1 MGGIQ
6 SKARIGFEISLSI
19 FSSMIWLGY
28 IRDITITW
36 GTGTVIKA
44 WEESYARSS
53 MRLASFS
60 SKSLL
65 FRRRN
70 PGILLIIH
78 REGSLRKRLIDHG
91 CSLRNQSGVAIHRD
105 PRRPRNPSMG
115 PRTEPA
121 LSTSFRMPV
130 RNGLPPHPRPSLV
143 QPPNSYLP
151 QLSTV
156 DHLGSGA
163 SPAVTRED
171 RFQPHPATLAENLSS
186 EENNHW
192 TSMGHEQIP
201 VASSPSIFV
210 HRSDNQAS
218 HQAPLF
224 GQFDNF
230 NHANLPQSQ
239 TLRSS
244 PHPMRDFN
252 PSSDNF
258 QAGINFHS
266 QNVATDSDNAFCNS
280 TPRSGGMTEL
290 SFYDDSIPHSLEEN
304 PAQDNGQ
311 LTRPINHASEYMHG
325 GSFGTSTS
333 ETIHPSKF
341 LTRRFVFQGLYYI

>member
-28 IRDITITW
+28 TRDMMITW
-36 GTGTVIKA
+36 GTGTVNKA
-44 WEESYARSS
+44 WEEFCARSS
-53 MRLASFS
+53 MRLVSFS
-60 SKSLL
+60 SKPLL
-65 FRRRN
+65 FRRRTQ
-70 PGILLIIH
+70 GFFLIRH

-91 CSLRNQSGVAIHRD
+91 CSLRNQSGVAVHRD

-121 LSTSFRMPV
+121 LSTPLRMPV
-130 RNGLPPHPRPSLV
+130 RIGLPANPRSSLV
-143 QPPNSYLP
+143 QTPNSYLP
-151 QLSTV
+151 QLPTV
-156 DHLGSGA
+156 NHLGSGT
-163 SPAVTRED
+163 SPAVTREYP
-171 RFQPHPATLAENLSS
+171 FQPHPATIAENHSS
-186 EENNHW
+186 EEKNHW
-192 TSMGHEQIP
+192 TSMGREQTP
-201 VASSPSIFV
+201 VASSPSMFV

-224 GQFDNF
+224 GQFDIF
-230 NHANLPQSQ
+230 NPANLHQGQ

-244 PHPMRDFN
+244 PPLMRDFN

-266 QNVATDSDNAFCNS
+266 QNGAPDSENTFFNS
-280 TPRSGGMTEL
+280 TPQSGGMAEA
-290 SFYDDSIPHSLEEN
+290 SFYDDPIPPSLEEN

-311 LTRPINHASEYMHG
+311 LTRPISHASEYMHG
-325 GSFGTSTS
+325 GLFGTSTS

-341 LTRRFVFQGLYYI
+341 LTRRFVFQGLNYI

>member
-6 SKARIGFEISLSI
+6 SRARIGFEISLSI
-19 FSSMIWLGY
+19 FSSMIWLEY
-28 IRDITITW
+28 IRDMLITW
-36 GTGTVIKA
+36 GTGTVNKA

-53 MRLASFS
+53 MRLVSSS

-65 FRRRN
+65 FR
-70 PGILLIIH
+70 PWTLEILLIRH

-91 CSLRNQSGVAIHRD
+91 CSLRNQSGVPIHRD
-105 PRRPRNPSMG
+105 PRRLRNPSMG

-121 LSTSFRMPV
+121 LSPSFRMPV
-130 RNGLPPHPRPSLV
+130 RSCLPAHPRPSLV
-143 QPPNSYLP
+143 QPPNPYLP

-171 RFQPHPATLAENLSS
+171 AFQPHPATLAENLSS

-192 TSMGHEQIP
+192 ISMGREQTP
-201 VASSPSIFV
+201 VASSPSMFV
-210 HRSDNQAS
+210 HRSDHEAS

-224 GQFDNF
+224 GQFDTF
-230 NHANLPQSQ
+230 NPANLTQSQ

-252 PSSDNF
+252 SSSDSF

-266 QNVATDSDNAFCNS
+266 QNGAPDSENTFFDG
-280 TPRSGGMTEL
+280 TPQSGGMAGA
-290 SFYDDSIPHSLEEN
+290 SFYDDPIPPSLEEN
-304 PAQDNGQ
+304 SAQDNGQ

-325 GSFGTSTS
+325 SFGTSTS
-333 ETIHPSKF
+333 ETTQPSKF
-341 LTRRFVFQGLYYI
+341 LT